1 MTMNKLITTQ
11 DLMQLM
17 PFILMLAMPV
27 ILLIIIAIKRNHL
40 FTWLFTLATFAAV
53 LVTVI
58 TNFNQAPL
66 NIALLTVDKFSLLY
80 TGVFAIVGLVITLL
94 SHDYLEKTSDHK
106 EEFYLLLVFATLGS
120 SLMVASNNF
129 VSLFLSLEVLSV
141 SLYSMIAYLRNQDR
155 AIEAGLKYLVLA
167 AMSSAV
173 LLFGIALVY
182 FETGVFSYTLIGTKL
197 GQIGFT
203 PYMVAG
209 FAMIIAGAGFK
220 LSVVPFHWWT
230 SDVYH
235 GANSPVT
242 SFIATVSK
250 GGMVGGMIR
259 MFTLINGLENHSV
272 VLVLT
277 VIAAASMFVGNI
289 LALQQ
294 NNLKRLLAYSSI
306 AHLGYILI
314 AFISFGN
321 GGTQAATFYLVAY
334 FATTLGAFGIIS
346 LLSTSEGEAEN
357 ISFYKGLYWR
367 KPVLAAFMTLVMFS
381 LAGIPLT
388 SGFVGK
394 FFVATSGVKAD
405 LWVLLF
411 FLAVNSVIGVYYYLR
426 VVVMMFSNKDNSP
439 ETIQCGKGIS
449 SGLIALVFIA
459 LMIVYLGVYPSGIM
473 DLIQKSI
480 IN

>member
-1 MTMNKLITTQ
+1 MNKIITTQ
-11 DLMQLM
+11 ELLQLM
-17 PFILMLAMPV
+17 PFLLMLAGPV
-27 ILLIIIAIKRNHL
+27 ILLVIIAIKRNHL
-40 FTWLFTLATFAAV
+40 FSWFFTLMTFAGV

-58 TNFNQAPL
+58 ANFQQLPL
-66 NIALLTVDKFSLLY
+66 NIAMLTVDKFSLLY
-80 TGVFAIVGLVITLL
+80 TGIFAIVGIVITLL
-94 SHDYLEKTSDHK
+94 SHNYLEKTSDHK

-120 SLMVASNNF
+120 SLMVASNDF

-182 FETGVFSYTLIGTKL
+182 FETGALSYAAIGAKL
-197 GQIGFT
+197 GKTGFT
-203 PYMVAG
+203 PYLVAG

-220 LSVVPFHWWT
+220 MSVVPFHWWT
-230 SDVYH
+230 SDVYQ

-250 GGMVGGMIR
+250 GGMVGAMIR
-259 MFTLINGLENHSV
+259 MFTIIPGLENNAV

-277 VIAAASMFVGNI
+277 IIAAASMFLGNI

-294 NNLKRLLAYSSI
+294 TNLKRLLAYSSI

-321 GGTQAATFYLVAY
+321 GGTQAATFYLLAY
-334 FATTLGAFGIIS
+334 FATTLGAFGIIAF
-346 LLSTSEGEAEN
+346 LSTSEGEAEN

-367 KPVLAAFMTLVMFS
+367 KPALAAFMTLVMFS

-411 FLAVNSVIGVYYYLR
+411 FLAINSVIGVYYYLR
-426 VVVMMFSNKDNSP
+426 VVVMMFSNKDNQV
-439 ETIQCGKGIS
+439 ETIVCRKGVS
-449 SGLIALVFIA
+449 AGMIALVFVA
-459 LMIVYLGVYPSGIM
+459 VMILYLGVYPSGIM
-473 DLIQKSI
+473 ELIQKSA